1 MASSGAYLRACS
13 NDGMLSSTFFCWSC
27 ICPFRISASAFCEGF
42 GIFSM
47 PQIIITEHS
56 VRRWIVTQ
64 LLFGVRQN
72 LFRKRVLPL
81 SEIETREPHARHGGL
96 GREAC
101 RCLKFF
107 LCVGPP
113 SLPLVEIR

>member
-1 MASSGAYLRACS
+1 MCRREGAE
-13 NDGMLSSTFFCWSC
+13 
-27 ICPFRISASAFCEGF
+27 FREGF

-47 PQIIITEHS
+47 PQIIITEHT
-56 VRRWIVTQ
+56 VCRWIVTQ

-81 SEIETREPHARHGGL
+81 SEIETREPHAWRGGL
-96 GREAC
+96 GREAS
-101 RCLKFF
+101 RRLKFF

-113 SLPLVEIR
+113 SLSLVEMR